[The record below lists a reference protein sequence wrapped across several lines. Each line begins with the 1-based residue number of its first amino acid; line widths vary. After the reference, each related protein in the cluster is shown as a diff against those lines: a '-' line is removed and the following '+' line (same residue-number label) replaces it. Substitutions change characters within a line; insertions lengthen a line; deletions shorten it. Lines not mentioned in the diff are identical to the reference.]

1 MNIWHSLFLQNLKQ
15 LVTETFLK
23 KLMAVE
29 LIGQGY
35 AMIRRVE
42 ESREEN
48 SEEKSREELL
58 FSTLF
63 EYF

>member
-1 MNIWHSLFLQNLKQ
+1 
-15 LVTETFLK
+15 
-23 KLMAVE
+23 MAME
-29 LIGQGY
+29 LIGQAY

-42 ESREEN
+42 ENREEN